1 MKIEGCFLKMK
12 FVLNASQ
19 WWQADHQWTYPLSK
33 ALFSALC
40 QSLHLHWITSDK
52 NLAIGVLAQFSSA
65 YSSDIKYLQI
75 PTHMVLSFEKK
86 EQLHKNGC
94 KAIIWWGVQ
103 KKSDLLTCHTANQVM
118 ELWANVWEDATLQL
132 SSPGHGAF
140 SIAWPGP
147 GRFLTG
153 RWGVTPKFQ
162 GKMET

>member
-1 MKIEGCFLKMK
+1 MQANGDRQTTNEHILSQRLCSQPCVNHCSFTELHQIKIWPLVFQLN
-12 FVLNASQ
+12 FPVHVLLTLS
-19 WWQADHQWTYPLSK
+19 TY
-33 ALFSALC
+33 
-40 QSLHLHWITSDK
+40 IR
-52 NLAIGVLAQFSSA
+52 
-65 YSSDIKYLQI
+65 I

-86 EQLHKNGC
+86 EQLHKKGC

-140 SIAWPGP
+140 PIAWPGP

-162 GKMET
+162 GKNRVIGPVKFIIF